1 MSKIMFTI
9 SYDIN
14 PEKRDDYLALS
25 QRMKQH
31 LAQSNG
37 KNYSIYEQ
45 KTRKN
50 SFTEVF
56 VCNSKE
62 EYDLLEDQDE
72 VTSQMVQQLDSLL
85 VNSKMKYSTLVE
97 VD

>member
-1 MSKIMFTI
+1 MFTI

-14 PEKRDDYLALS
+14 PEKRDDYLVLS
-25 QRMKQH
+25 QKMKQH
-31 LAQSNG
+31 LAQSIG

-45 KTRKN
+45 KARKN

-85 VNSKMKYSTLVE
+85 VNSKMKYTTLVE
-97 VD
+97 VE